1 MLKRRTFHLNLRW
14 EQAVLAGIVAVGM
27 ALRLYGLTWGYPVH
41 LHCDENTAIA
51 IALDLGRQFQETG
64 CLRPRASHY
73 GALPLYLLWLSLAST
88 TGVSRLLGLSIDVN
102 ALSLAVGR
110 TISAL
115 ADSGTIL
122 VVYLIGARAFGKRGG
137 LIAAACY
144 AIALLPVREA
154 HFFTVDPLATLMLA
168 IFLLLCVR
176 LGTAPTVKNFIFC
189 GVGVG
194 LALSTKTS
202 ALPLLPL
209 PAVIWFATLKP
220 SLHISSA
227 SRWGAVTKMR
237 IAAVGLIVLGL
248 LPLLVWGQ
256 FREEARRF
264 AESRLLRPHPDS
276 SFAAEHAPVFWEAK
290 IAQTLDAA
298 DGATHGAAAL
308 LDGLGVVILIVTL
321 TSRGRQWVAAAWRQ
335 KGGIIG
341 CFGVAVAVFLLIN
354 PHAVLSPAHYWL
366 PTDTLKLTWNALNA
380 SGAYRAAPFAW
391 TFQFVDTTPYLY
403 QLRHIYPYALG
414 TPLMIIALAAV
425 VYWCSQLLRRQA
437 GPAWPLVVAILLMLG
452 SMGGMWMK
460 MTRYVLPQIPVLCLL
475 AGGMLGVF
483 LNTTVR
489 YRRWLAG
496 AVVALVLL
504 PTAGWSV
511 AYLNIYRHPDNRL
524 AAFNYVNAVVPPD
537 SNILIEEDDAWG
549 ITGLN
554 LWQTLSRRNVRIY
567 DPYYIEHDYYGRSIP
582 AAQLAAKREY
592 LEEHLQWADYLV
604 LTELRRERIRHLS
617 AQFPIISRF
626 YERLFEGRS
635 DWQLLAEYDT
645 GPALFGIRID
655 DSNSEPTF
663 RLFDHPHIYVF
674 TKIIDR
680 TRRAEQ

>member
-1 MLKRRTFHLNLRW
+1 MLNRRTSHLNLRW
-14 EQAVLAGIVAVGM
+14 EQAVLVGIVAAGM
-27 ALRLYGLTWGYPVH
+27 ALRLYGLAWGYPVH
-41 LHCDENTAIA
+41 LHCDENTTIA

-73 GALPLYLLWLSLAST
+73 GALPMYLLLLGLAPT
-88 TGVSRLLGLSIDVN
+88 LGVSRLLGLGTDVGV
-102 ALSLAVGR
+102 LSLGVGR
-110 TISAL
+110 AISAL

-122 VVYLIGARAFGKRGG
+122 VVYLIGARAFGKTGG

-144 AIALLPVREA
+144 ATALLPMREA
-154 HFFTVDPLATLMLA
+154 QFFTVDPLATLMLA
-168 IFLLLCVR
+168 IFLLLCMR
-176 LGTAPTVKNFIFC
+176 LSAAPTVKNFIFC
-189 GVGVG
+189 GVGLG
-194 LALSTKTS
+194 LAFSAKTS

-209 PAVIWFATLKP
+209 PVLIWLAALKP
-220 SLHISSA
+220 SLHISPA
-227 SRWGAVTKMR
+227 SHRRTVAKMR
-237 IAAVGLIVLGL
+237 VAAVGLIVLGL

-256 FREEARRF
+256 FRGEARRF
-264 AESRLLRPHPDS
+264 AESRLLGPHPQS

-308 LDGLGVVILIVTL
+308 LGGLGVVILIVTL
-321 TSRGRQWVAAAWRQ
+321 TPRGRQWAAEAWQQ

-341 CFGVAVAVFLLIN
+341 CFGVAVAVFLVIN
-354 PHAVLSPAHYWL
+354 PHAVLSPTHYWL

-414 TPLMIIALAAV
+414 MPLMIVALAAV
-425 VYWCSQLLRRQA
+425 VYWCGQLLGRQA
-437 GPAWPLVVAILLMLG
+437 GPAWPLVVAMLLMLG

-475 AGGMLGVF
+475 AGGMLGAF
-483 LNTTVR
+483 DNTRMR
-489 YRRWLAG
+489 YQRWLGA

-504 PTAGWSV
+504 STGAWSL

-524 AAFNYVNAVVPPD
+524 AAFDYVDAVAPPG

-554 LWQTLSRRNVRIY
+554 LWHSLNGRNVHIY
-567 DPYYIEHDYYGRSIP
+567 DPHYIEHDYYGQPIP
-582 AAQLAAKREY
+582 ATQLAAKREY
-592 LEEHLQWADYLV
+592 LQEHLQWADYLV
-604 LTELRRERIRHLS
+604 LTELRRERIRHLG
-617 AQFPIISRF
+617 AHFPVISRF
-626 YERLFEGRS
+626 YEHLFGEQS
-635 DWQLLAEYDT
+635 DWRLLAEYNT
-645 GPALFGIRID
+645 GPALFGIPID
-655 DSNSEPTF
+655 DSGSEPTF
-663 RLFDHPHIYVF
+663 RLFDHPHVYVF
-674 TKIIDR
+674 SKRIDR
-680 TRRAEQ
+680 TQRIEQ